1 LILAAVLALAGCSS
15 FKLGG
20 MAYCPH
26 GMNCEFRQLAPVK
39 TEPAAAA
46 SGVSA

>member
-1 LILAAVLALAGCSS
+1 MKPILILAAALALAGCSS

-26 GMNCEFRQLAPVK
+26 GMSCNFQQISSGAP
-39 TEPAAAA
+39 A
-46 SGVSA
+46 